1 MIPRYTTKEMGKIWD
16 DENKFAKWLEV
27 EKAVA
32 AAQAEMGMIPEKA
45 AKDINEKSKFDIK
58 NSDDF

>member
-1 MIPRYTTKEMGKIWD
+1 MIPRYTTKEMGRIWD

-32 AAQAEMGMIPEKA
+32 QRPGR
-45 AKDINEKSKFDIK
+45 NG
-58 NSDDF
+58 DDT